1 MTSGA
6 RNYSDSR
13 TATGPLVFVSGQ
25 VPVDAQGQL
34 AGDSMTEQANA
45 VLDNI
50 ESVLARDGLTLS
62 DVVKVTH
69 YLTDIKQLGELRA
82 VLAARLPQP
91 RPAATLVAVQ
101 ALVDPRFLV
110 EIDAVATTSP

>member
-1 MTSGA
+1 MTSAA

-13 TATGPLVFVSGQ
+13 TAAGPLVFVSGQ
-25 VPVDAQGQL
+25 VPLDARGQL
-34 AGDSMTEQANA
+34 AGESMTEQAHA

-50 ESVLARDGLTLS
+50 EAVLRRDGLALA
-62 DVVKVTH
+62 DVVKLTH
-69 YLTDIKQLGELRA
+69 YLTDIAGLGELRA
-82 VLAARLPQP
+82 VLADRLPQP

-110 EIDAVATTSP
+110 EIDAVATTAG

>member
-1 MTSGA
+1 MTSPA

-25 VPVDAQGQL
+25 VPLNEQGQL
-34 AGDSMTEQANA
+34 AGATMTEQANA

-50 ESVLARDGLTLS
+50 EAVLGREGLTLA

-69 YLTDIKQLGELRA
+69 YLTDISLLGELRA
-82 VLAARLPQP
+82 VLGARLPQP

-101 ALVDPRFLV
+101 ALIDPQFLV
-110 EIDAVATTSP
+110 EIEAIATASH